1 MRGGR
6 ARDRGRVVG
15 DRGLERRDAA
25 VAGVEDA
32 PPRAG
37 GVDSSAAAPSPTT
50 ATLSARWMT
59 RSDTRIGQ
67 FAVTCSRTTPLG
79 RCAASTRC
87 SPTCPTTTPSS
98 SMWTAIPPF
107 TWQLPRATH
116 NPVLGMVLSSISE
129 ILRES
134 RRRTFAAA
142 GEMPRAR
149 QWHQDIYAAVAA
161 RDAQA
166 ARLAMIGHLEQV
178 QAALSR
184 FIQAQDG

>member
-1 MRGGR
+1 MLSDLPDDDTVEQHVD
-6 ARDRGRVVG
+6 RD
-15 DRGLERRDAA
+15 
-25 VAGVEDA
+25 
-32 PPRAG
+32 
-37 GVDSSAAAPSPTT
+37 T
-50 ATLSARWMT
+50 AFHL
-59 RSDTRIGQ
+59 
-67 FAVTCSRTTPLG
+67 
-79 RCAASTRC
+79 
-87 SPTCPTTTPSS
+87 
-98 SMWTAIPPF
+98 AIA
-107 TWQLPRATH
+107 RATH

-149 QWHQDIYAAVAA
+149 QWHRDIYAAVAA